1 MVARSKEYAQYREWM
16 PAKDEPAAGTLLWE
30 AAKQVGKPIGLEKN
44 FLFLTQFGN
53 QFLRKLNRALVRE
66 LLSS

>member
-1 MVARSKEYAQYREWM
+1 M